1 MLDLINSTEEEVLE
15 AMNKAMKTG
24 PIATQ
29 DKVDYY
35 ADELVKII
43 KEINEKTS
51 VPEDTYSSEETETI
65 ILKKK
70 IK

>member
-1 MLDLINSTEEEVLE
+1 
-15 AMNKAMKTG
+15 MKKTMETG
-24 PIATQ
+24 PIVTQ

-35 ADELVKII
+35 SDELVKIT

-51 VPEDTYSSEETETI
+51 VPENTYSSEETETI

-70 IK
+70 NK